1 MLYLCLRKFLLAIVS
16 PHNIIIL
23 PNIYMYC
30 ICVMPVTVNDTPYCR
45 RWYLH
50 CLLILLVWMIRRRWL
65 NLYLQWCSGLVDRSL
80 YTLCKDQM
88 ETTRHLYLHTSVL
101 SCQKCK
107 NTSLYDYMMCK
118 CLWCADYRY
127 YPRIWILVKMHSR
140 ILHWTFHRTD
150 REASTGAS
158 GLVWF
163 QLPAQMY
170 GIYKLIHCLPEIIPS
185 IDIHILETCSAG
197 TLVSLASLCFR

>member
-1 MLYLCLRKFLLAIVS
+1 MLHLCLRKFLLALYHPTTLFHCLIFT
-16 PHNIIIL
+16 
-23 PNIYMYC
+23 C
-30 ICVMPVTVNDTPYCR
+30 ICVMPVTVNDTQYCR
-45 RWYLH
+45 RWSMH

-65 NLYLQWCSGLVDRSL
+65 SLYLQWCSGLVDRLL

-127 YPRIWILVKMHSR
+127 YPRIWILVKCIQEFCIEPFIGQTEKQVLGPLDWFDFNCPPKCMAFTNSF
-140 ILHWTFHRTD
+140 I
-150 REASTGAS
+150 AS
-158 GLVWF
+158 
-163 QLPAQMY
+163 P
-170 GIYKLIHCLPEIIPS
+170 K
-185 IDIHILETCSAG
+185 
-197 TLVSLASLCFR
+197 